1 MLNKEQIL
9 QAKDARTERVEI
21 PEWGGYVFVRMM
33 SARQRD
39 QFEAEQ
45 VSDPYKDIRARL
57 AVHTVCDEQG
67 EMLFTMADV
76 EALSQKSA
84 AALDRIFAAAVK
96 LNRIS
101 KEDIDELEKNSTAA
115 R

>member
-9 QAKDARTERVEI
+9 QAKDAKTERVEI

-57 AVHTVCDEQG
+57 AVHTVCDEHG
-67 EMLFTMADV
+67 EMLFSMQDV